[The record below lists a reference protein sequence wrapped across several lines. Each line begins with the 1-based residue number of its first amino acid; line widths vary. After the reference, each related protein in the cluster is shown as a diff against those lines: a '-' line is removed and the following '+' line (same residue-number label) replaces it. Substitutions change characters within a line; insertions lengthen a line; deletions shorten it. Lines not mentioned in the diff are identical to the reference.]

1 MIRQTSGFM
10 HQNNHRFYSPNKLII
25 FRDVSDD
32 EHRTMYIGNF
42 MVVDQVTQ
50 SDDDLNAF
58 GRRYGEPHRPPDN
71 SGYHRLILMRFEM
84 LIPALA

>member
-1 MIRQTSGFM
+1 MIVIGFIVQISLLSFEM
-10 HQNNHRFYSPNKLII
+10 
-25 FRDVSDD
+25 SDD

-71 SGYHRLILMRFEM
+71 SGYHRLKSLCVSGNADPGAC
-84 LIPALA
+84 LDLA